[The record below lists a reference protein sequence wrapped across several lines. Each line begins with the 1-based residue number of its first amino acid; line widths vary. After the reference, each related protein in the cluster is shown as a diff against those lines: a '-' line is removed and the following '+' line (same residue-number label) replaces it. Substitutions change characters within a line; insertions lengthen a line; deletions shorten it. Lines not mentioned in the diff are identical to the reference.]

1 MCTPLAWCSSSPP
14 PAHCRP
20 VLRPITVDG
29 SSSGAQVRRA
39 LVCVAVAVMAPGPCS
54 CGRGTYEK
62 GRCSA
67 NCGAPEGPAR
77 RLHRLEREVREAKR
91 QL

>member
-1 MCTPLAWCSSSPP
+1 MCTPLASVHFHLF

-20 VLRPITVDG
+20 VLFPITVDG
-29 SSSGAQVRRA
+29 SPSGAQVRRA
-39 LVCVAVAVMAPGPCS
+39 LLCVAVAVMAPGPCS

-62 GRCSA
+62 GQCSA

-77 RLHRLEREVREAKR
+77 RLHRLERE
-91 QL
+91 